1 MGRGKHLEP
10 KAAVKRGADPGWSFN
25 IQHSVQIKQS
35 LDGAQ
40 SHPAVGIPGKGSP
53 SEATNSWENGPSDTS

>member
-1 MGRGKHLEP
+1 MGRGNQLEP
-10 KAAVKRGADPGWSFN
+10 KAAVKTGADPGWSFN

-35 LDGAQ
+35 LDGA
-40 SHPAVGIPGKGSP
+40 HPTVGTLGKDSP